1 MTIKKKKTKQKK
13 IFSSRDKAKKTY
25 LKKAIAGLSL
35 LVLLVL
41 VAGFLAHHILL
52 RKQPVQPA
60 PKIPTD
66 KIPTNTK
73 PTFKTPVFEIYPK
86 EDKLLPKPDY
96 KPKIRPKGLP
106 KVAIIIDDIGYE
118 RRVAEKFLGLDVV
131 LTFSVFP
138 HAPFQQRIIRE
149 ARAKGLEIMLHLP
162 MEPDG
167 YPEVDPGP
175 DALLTSMSPDELI
188 DQLNKNLDAVPLIKG
203 VNNHMGSKI
212 TTESTRMYQ
221 IFSVLKKRGLFFV
234 DSRTTPESICKPSAR
249 LLQVPFAERDVFLD
263 HVQEPDF
270 IRRQIKEL
278 IRIAEIYGT
287 AVGIAHPHLITY
299 EVFRDELPK
308 LQKKV
313 RLVPASSLVHIIG

>member
-1 MTIKKKKTKQKK
+1 MTIKRKKTKQKK
-13 IFSSRDKAKKTY
+13 IFSSKDKAKKSY

-52 RKQPVQPA
+52 RKQPAQPA
-60 PKIPTD
+60 KKIPTH
-66 KIPTNTK
+66 KTPA
-73 PTFKTPVFEIYPK
+73 FKTPVFEIYPK
-86 EDKLLPKPDY
+86 EEKVLRKPDY
-96 KPKIRPKGLP
+96 KPKPVPKGLP

-118 RRVAEKFLGLDVV
+118 RRVAEKFLSLDAV

-138 HAPFQQRIIRE
+138 NSPFQQRIIRK
-149 ARAKGLEIMLHLP
+149 AHAKGVEIMLHLP
-162 MEPDG
+162 MEPDE

-203 VNNHMGSKI
+203 VNNHMGSKM
-212 TTESTRMYQ
+212 TTESSRMYQ

-234 DSRTTPESICKPSAR
+234 DSRTTSESICKPSAR
-249 LLQVPFAERDVFLD
+249 LLQVPFAQRDVFLD
-263 HVQEPDF
+263 HVQEPAF

-278 IRIAEIYGT
+278 IRIAEIHGT
-287 AVGIAHPHLITY
+287 AIGIAHPHPVTY
-299 EVFRDELPK
+299 EVFREELPE

-313 RLVPASSLVHIIG
+313 RLVPASSIVQIIG

>member
-1 MTIKKKKTKQKK
+1 MTTKRKKTKK
-13 IFSSRDKAKKTY
+13 IFSSKDKDRKTY

-41 VAGFLAHHILL
+41 VAGFLAHYILL
-52 RKQPVQPA
+52 RKQPAQLA
-60 PKIPTD
+60 KKIP
-66 KIPTNTK
+66 IH
-73 PTFKTPVFEIYPK
+73 KTPVFEIYPK
-86 EDKLLPKPDY
+86 EEKVLRKPDY
-96 KPKIRPKGLP
+96 KPKPVPKGLP

-118 RRVAEKFLGLDVV
+118 RRVAEKFLSLDAV

-138 HAPFQQRIIRE
+138 HSPFQQRIIRK
-149 ARAKGLEIMLHLP
+149 AHTKGFEIMLHLP
-162 MEPDG
+162 MEPYE

-203 VNNHMGSKI
+203 VNNHMGSKM

-249 LLQVPFAERDVFLD
+249 LLQIPFAQRDVFLD
-263 HVQEPDF
+263 HVQEPAF

-278 IRIAEIYGT
+278 IRIAEIHGT
-287 AVGIAHPHLITY
+287 AIGIAHPHLITY
-299 EVFRDELPK
+299 EIFREELPE

-313 RLVPASSLVHIIG
+313 RLVPASSIVQIIG

>member
-1 MTIKKKKTKQKK
+1 MTIKRKKTKQNK

-41 VAGFLAHHILL
+41 VAGFLAHHLLL

-60 PKIPTD
+60 K
-66 KIPTNTK
+66 KK
-73 PTFKTPVFEIYPK
+73 QTFKIPVFEIYPK
-86 EDKLLPKPDY
+86 EDKVLRKPDY
-96 KPKIRPKGLP
+96 KPKPMPKGLP

-118 RRVAEKFLGLDVV
+118 RRVTEKFLSLDAV

-138 HAPFQQRIIRE
+138 CSPFQQRIVRK
-149 ARAKGLEIMLHLP
+149 AHAKGFEIMLHMP
-162 MEPDG
+162 MEPDE

-188 DQLNKNLDAVPLIKG
+188 DQLNKSLDAVPLIKG
-203 VNNHMGSKI
+203 VNNHMGSKM
-212 TTESTRMYQ
+212 TTESTQMYQ

-249 LLQVPFAERDVFLD
+249 LLQIPFAQRDVFLD

-278 IRIAEIYGT
+278 IRIAEIHGT
-287 AVGIAHPHLITY
+287 AVGIAHPHEVTY
-299 EVFRDELPK
+299 EVFLEELPE

-313 RLVPASSLVHIIG
+313 RLVPASSVVQIIN

>member
-1 MTIKKKKTKQKK
+1 
-13 IFSSRDKAKKTY
+13 
-25 LKKAIAGLSL
+25 
-35 LVLLVL
+35 
-41 VAGFLAHHILL
+41 
-52 RKQPVQPA
+52 VQPA

-66 KIPTNTK
+66 KIPTDKTQAL
-73 PTFKTPVFEIYPK
+73 KTPVFEIYPK
-86 EDKLLPKPDY
+86 PDKVLRKPDY
-96 KPKIRPKGLP
+96 KPKPAPKRLP

-118 RRVAEKFLGLDVV
+118 RRVAEKFLSLDAV

-138 HAPFQQRIIRE
+138 CSPFQQRIIRK
-149 ARAKGLEIMLHLP
+149 ARAKGFEIMLHLP
-162 MEPDG
+162 MEPDE

-203 VNNHMGSKI
+203 VNNHMGSKM

-234 DSRTTPESICKPSAR
+234 DSRTTPESVCKPSAR
-249 LLQVPFAERDVFLD
+249 LLQIPFAERDVFLD

-270 IRRQIKEL
+270 IRKQIKEL
-278 IRIAEIYGT
+278 IRIAEIHGT
-287 AVGIAHPHLITY
+287 AIGIAHPHLITY
-299 EVFRDELPK
+299 EIFCEELPK

-313 RLVPASSLVHIIG
+313 RLVPVSSIVQIIG

>member
-1 MTIKKKKTKQKK
+1 MTTKRKKRKEKK
-13 IFSSRDKAKKTY
+13 IFSSKDKAKKTY
-25 LKKAIAGLSL
+25 LKKAITGLSL
-35 LVLLVL
+35 LMLLVV
-41 VAGFLAHHILL
+41 VAGFLAHHLLL

-60 PKIPTD
+60 KKIPIHKT
-66 KIPTNTK
+66 PA
-73 PTFKTPVFEIYPK
+73 FKTPVFEIYPK
-86 EDKLLPKPDY
+86 EEKVLRKPDY
-96 KPKIRPKGLP
+96 KPKPVPKGLP

-118 RRVAEKFLGLDVV
+118 RRVAEKFLSLDAV

-138 HAPFQQRIIRE
+138 NSPFQQRIIRK
-149 ARAKGLEIMLHLP
+149 ARAKGFEIMLHLP
-162 MEPDG
+162 MEPDE

-203 VNNHMGSKI
+203 VNNHMGSKM

-249 LLQVPFAERDVFLD
+249 LLQILFAQRDVFLD
-263 HVQEPDF
+263 HVQEPAF

-278 IRIAEIYGT
+278 IRIAEIHGT
-287 AVGIAHPHLITY
+287 AIGIAHPHLITY
-299 EVFRDELPK
+299 EIFREELPE

-313 RLVPASSLVHIIG
+313 RLVPASSIVQIIG

>member
-1 MTIKKKKTKQKK
+1 MTIKRKKTKQSK
-13 IFSSRDKAKKTY
+13 IFSSKDKDRKTY

-52 RKQPVQPA
+52 RKQPVQPG
-60 PKIPTD
+60 PKIPTH
-66 KIPTNTK
+66 KTPA
-73 PTFKTPVFEIYPK
+73 FKTPVFEIYPK
-86 EDKLLPKPDY
+86 TEKVLRKPDY
-96 KPKIRPKGLP
+96 KPKPMPKGLS

-118 RRVAEKFLGLDVV
+118 RRVAEKFLSLDAV

-138 HAPFQQRIIRE
+138 HAPFQQRIVRK
-149 ARAKGLEIMLHLP
+149 ARAKGIEIMLHLP
-162 MEPDG
+162 MEPEE
-167 YPEVDPGP
+167 YPDVDPGP

-203 VNNHMGSKI
+203 VNNHMGSKM

-221 IFSVLKKRGLFFV
+221 IFSVLKKKGLFFV
-234 DSRTTPESICKPSAR
+234 DSRTTSESICKPSAR

-263 HVQEPDF
+263 HVQEADF

-278 IRIAEIYGT
+278 IRIAEVHGT
-287 AVGIAHPHLITY
+287 AIGIAHPHLITY
-299 EVFRDELPK
+299 EVFREELLE

-313 RLVPASSLVHIIG
+313 QLVPASSLVHIIG

>member
-1 MTIKKKKTKQKK
+1 MTTKRKKRKEKK
-13 IFSSRDKAKKTY
+13 IFSSKDKAKKTY
-25 LKKAIAGLSL
+25 LKKAITGLSL
-35 LVLLVL
+35 LMLLVL
-41 VAGFLAHHILL
+41 VAGFLAHHLLL

-60 PKIPTD
+60 KKIPIHKT
-66 KIPTNTK
+66 PA
-73 PTFKTPVFEIYPK
+73 FKTPVFEIYPK
-86 EDKLLPKPDY
+86 EEKVLRKPDY
-96 KPKIRPKGLP
+96 KPKPVPKGLP

-118 RRVAEKFLGLDVV
+118 RRVAEKFLSLDAV

-138 HAPFQQRIIRE
+138 NSPFQQRIIRK
-149 ARAKGLEIMLHLP
+149 ARAKGFEIMLHLP
-162 MEPDG
+162 MEPDE

-203 VNNHMGSKI
+203 VNNHMGSKM

-249 LLQVPFAERDVFLD
+249 LLQIPFAQRDVFLD
-263 HVQEPDF
+263 HVQEPAF

-278 IRIAEIYGT
+278 IRIAEIHGT
-287 AVGIAHPHLITY
+287 AIGIAHPHLITY
-299 EVFRDELPK
+299 EIFREELPE

-313 RLVPASSLVHIIG
+313 RLVPASSIVQIIG

>member
-1 MTIKKKKTKQKK
+1 MTIKRKKTKQKK
-13 IFSSRDKAKKTY
+13 VFFSKNKAKKTY
-25 LKKAIAGLSL
+25 LIKAIAGLSL

-41 VAGFLAHHILL
+41 VAGFLAHHLLL

-60 PKIPTD
+60 KKI
-66 KIPTNTK
+66 

-86 EDKLLPKPDY
+86 EEKVLRKPDY
-96 KPKIRPKGLP
+96 KPKPVPKGLP

-118 RRVAEKFLGLDVV
+118 RRVAEKFLSLNAV

-138 HAPFQQRIIRE
+138 HSPFQQKIIRK
-149 ARAKGLEIMLHLP
+149 AHAKGVENMLHLP
-162 MEPDG
+162 MEPDE

-175 DALLTSMSPDELI
+175 NALLTSMSPDELI

-203 VNNHMGSKI
+203 VNNHMGSKM

-221 IFSVLKKRGLFFV
+221 IFSVLKKRGLFFI
-234 DSRTTPESICKPSAR
+234 DSLTTPESLCKPSAR
-249 LLQVPFAERDVFLD
+249 LLQIPFAQRDVFLD

-270 IRRQIKEL
+270 IRGQIKEL
-278 IRIAEIYGT
+278 IRIAEIHGT
-287 AVGIAHPHLITY
+287 AVGIVHPHEVTY
-299 EVFRDELPK
+299 EVFREELLE

-313 RLVPASSLVHIIG
+313 RLVPASDVVQIID

>member
-1 MTIKKKKTKQKK
+1 MTTKRKKRKEKK
-13 IFSSRDKAKKTY
+13 IFSSKDKAKKTY
-25 LKKAIAGLSL
+25 LKKAITGLSL
-35 LVLLVL
+35 LMLLVV
-41 VAGFLAHHILL
+41 VAGFLAHHLLL

-60 PKIPTD
+60 KKIPIHKT
-66 KIPTNTK
+66 PA
-73 PTFKTPVFEIYPK
+73 FKTPVFEIYPK
-86 EDKLLPKPDY
+86 EEKVLRKPDY
-96 KPKIRPKGLP
+96 KPKPVPKGLP

-118 RRVAEKFLGLDVV
+118 RRVAEKFLSLDAV

-138 HAPFQQRIIRE
+138 NSPFQQRIIRK
-149 ARAKGLEIMLHLP
+149 ARAKGFEIMLHLP
-162 MEPDG
+162 MEPDE

-203 VNNHMGSKI
+203 VNNHMGSKM

-249 LLQVPFAERDVFLD
+249 LLQIPFAQRDVFLD
-263 HVQEPDF
+263 HVQEPAF

-278 IRIAEIYGT
+278 IRIAEIHGT
-287 AVGIAHPHLITY
+287 AIGIAHPHLITY
-299 EVFRDELPK
+299 EIFREELPE

-313 RLVPASSLVHIIG
+313 RLVPASSIVQIIG

>member
-1 MTIKKKKTKQKK
+1 MTIKRKKTKQNK

-41 VAGFLAHHILL
+41 VAGFLAHHLLL

-60 PKIPTD
+60 K
-66 KIPTNTK
+66 KK
-73 PTFKTPVFEIYPK
+73 QTFKIPVFEIYPK
-86 EDKLLPKPDY
+86 EDKVLRKPDY
-96 KPKIRPKGLP
+96 KTKHMPKGLP

-118 RRVAEKFLGLDVV
+118 RRVTEKFLSLDAV

-138 HAPFQQRIIRE
+138 CSPFQQRIVRK
-149 ARAKGLEIMLHLP
+149 AHAKGFEIMLHMP
-162 MEPDG
+162 MEPDE

-188 DQLNKNLDAVPLIKG
+188 DQLNKSLDAVPLIKG
-203 VNNHMGSKI
+203 VNNHMGSKM
-212 TTESTRMYQ
+212 TTESTQMYQ

-249 LLQVPFAERDVFLD
+249 LLQIPFAQRDVFLD

-278 IRIAEIYGT
+278 IRIAEIHGT
-287 AVGIAHPHLITY
+287 AVGIAHPHEVTY
-299 EVFRDELPK
+299 EVFLEELPE

-313 RLVPASSLVHIIG
+313 RLVPASSVVQIIN

>member
-1 MTIKKKKTKQKK
+1 V
-13 IFSSRDKAKKTY
+13 F
-25 LKKAIAGLSL
+25 
-35 LVLLVL
+35 

-52 RKQPVQPA
+52 RKQPAQPA
-60 PKIPTD
+60 KKIPAHKT
-66 KIPTNTK
+66 PA
-73 PTFKTPVFEIYPK
+73 FKTPVFEIYPK
-86 EDKLLPKPDY
+86 EEKVLRKPDY
-96 KPKIRPKGLP
+96 KPKPVPKDLP

-118 RRVAEKFLGLDVV
+118 RRVAEKFLSLDAV

-138 HAPFQQRIIRE
+138 HSPFQQRIIRK
-149 ARAKGLEIMLHLP
+149 AHAKGIEIMLHLP

-203 VNNHMGSKI
+203 VNNHMGSKM

-221 IFSVLKKRGLFFV
+221 IFSVLKKRRLFFV

-249 LLQVPFAERDVFLD
+249 LLQIPFAQRDVFLD

-278 IRIAEIYGT
+278 IRIAEIHGT

-299 EVFRDELPK
+299 EVFREELPE

>member
-1 MTIKKKKTKQKK
+1 MTIKRKKIKQKK
-13 IFSSRDKAKKTY
+13 IFSSKDKAKKTY

-60 PKIPTD
+60 KKIPTH
-66 KIPTNTK
+66 KTPA
-73 PTFKTPVFEIYPK
+73 FKTPVFEIYPK
-86 EDKLLPKPDY
+86 EEKVLRKPDY
-96 KPKIRPKGLP
+96 KPKPVPKGLP

-118 RRVAEKFLGLDVV
+118 RRVAEKFLSLDAV

-138 HAPFQQRIIRE
+138 CSPFQQRIIRK
-149 ARAKGLEIMLHLP
+149 AHAKGIEIMLHLP
-162 MEPDG
+162 MEPDE

-203 VNNHMGSKI
+203 VNNHMGSKM
-212 TTESTRMYQ
+212 TTESTQMYQ

-249 LLQVPFAERDVFLD
+249 LLQIPFAQRDVFLD

-270 IRRQIKEL
+270 IRKQIKEL
-278 IRIAEIYGT
+278 IRIAEIHGT

-299 EVFRDELPK
+299 EVFREELPE

>member
-1 MTIKKKKTKQKK
+1 MTTKRKKTKQKK
-13 IFSSRDKAKKTY
+13 IFSSKDKAKKTY

-52 RKQPVQPA
+52 RKQPVQPV
-60 PKIPTD
+60 K
-66 KIPTNTK
+66 KK
-73 PTFKTPVFEIYPK
+73 QTFKTPVFEIYPK
-86 EDKLLPKPDY
+86 EEKVLRKPDY
-96 KPKIRPKGLP
+96 KPKPMPKGLP

-118 RRVAEKFLGLDVV
+118 RRVAEKFLSLDAV

-138 HAPFQQRIIRE
+138 HSPFQQRIIRK
-149 ARAKGLEIMLHLP
+149 AHAKGFEIMLHLP
-162 MEPDG
+162 MEPDE

-203 VNNHMGSKI
+203 VNNHMGSKM
-212 TTESTRMYQ
+212 TTESTQMYQ

-234 DSRTTPESICKPSAR
+234 DSRTTSESICKPSAR
-249 LLQVPFAERDVFLD
+249 LLQVPFAQRDVFLD

-270 IRRQIKEL
+270 IRRQLKEL
-278 IRIAEIYGT
+278 IRIAEIHGT
-287 AVGIAHPHLITY
+287 AIGIAHPHLVTY
-299 EVFRDELPK
+299 EIFREELPE

-313 RLVPASSLVHIIG
+313 RLVPASSIVQIIG

>member
-1 MTIKKKKTKQKK
+1 MTIKRKKRKQRK
-13 IFSSRDKAKKTY
+13 IFSSKNKAKKTY
-25 LKKAIAGLSL
+25 LIKAIAGLSL
-35 LVLLVL
+35 LVLMVV

-60 PKIPTD
+60 PK
-66 KIPTNTK
+66 KQ
-73 PTFKTPVFEIYPK
+73 TFKIPVFEIYPK
-86 EDKLLPKPDY
+86 VDKVLRKPDY
-96 KPKIRPKGLP
+96 KPKPVPKGLP

-118 RRVAEKFLGLDVV
+118 RRVAERFLSLDAV

-138 HAPFQQRIIRE
+138 NSPFQKRIIRK
-149 ARAKGLEIMLHLP
+149 AHAKGFEIMLHLP
-162 MEPDG
+162 MEPDE

-188 DQLNKNLDAVPLIKG
+188 DQLNKNLDAIPLIKG
-203 VNNHMGSKI
+203 VNNHMGSKM

-234 DSRTTPESICKPSAR
+234 DSCTTPKSLCKPSAR
-249 LLQVPFAERDVFLD
+249 LLQIPFAERDVFLD

-270 IRRQIKEL
+270 IRKQIKEL
-278 IRIAEIYGT
+278 IRVAEIHGT
-287 AVGIAHPHLITY
+287 AIGIAHPHLVTY
-299 EVFRDELPK
+299 EVFREEFPE

-313 RLVPASSLVHIIG
+313 RLVPASSIVQIPCQSPA

>member
-1 MTIKKKKTKQKK
+1 MTTKRKKTKK
-13 IFSSRDKAKKTY
+13 IFSSKDKARKTY

-52 RKQPVQPA
+52 RKQPAQLA
-60 PKIPTD
+60 KKIP
-66 KIPTNTK
+66 IH
-73 PTFKTPVFEIYPK
+73 KTPVFEIYPK
-86 EDKLLPKPDY
+86 EEKVLRKPDY
-96 KPKIRPKGLP
+96 KPKPVPKGLP

-118 RRVAEKFLGLDVV
+118 RRVAEKFLSLDAV

-138 HAPFQQRIIRE
+138 HAPFQQRIVRK
-149 ARAKGLEIMLHLP
+149 AHAKGLEIMLHLP

-203 VNNHMGSKI
+203 VNNHMGSKM

-249 LLQVPFAERDVFLD
+249 LLQIPFAERDVFLD
-263 HVQEPDF
+263 HVQESDF

-278 IRIAEIYGT
+278 IRIAEIHGT
-287 AVGIAHPHLITY
+287 AIGIAHPHLITY
-299 EVFRDELPK
+299 EIFRDELPE

-313 RLVPASSLVHIIG
+313 RLVPASSLVQIIG

>member
-1 MTIKKKKTKQKK
+1 MTIKRKKTKEKK
-13 IFSSRDKAKKTY
+13 RVSSRYKAKKTY

-41 VAGFLAHHILL
+41 VAGFLAHHLLL

-60 PKIPTD
+60 QKIPTD
-66 KIPTNTK
+66 KTPALKI
-73 PTFKTPVFEIYPK
+73 PVFEIYPK
-86 EDKLLPKPDY
+86 PDKVLRKPDY
-96 KPKIRPKGLP
+96 KPKPVPKTLP

-118 RRVAEKFLGLDVV
+118 RRVAEKFLSLDVV

-138 HAPFQQRIIRE
+138 HSPFQQRIIRK
-149 ARAKGLEIMLHLP
+149 AHAKGFGIMLHLP
-162 MEPDG
+162 MEPYE

-203 VNNHMGSKI
+203 VNNHMGSKM

-234 DSRTTPESICKPSAR
+234 DSRTTPESVCKPSAR
-249 LLQVPFAERDVFLD
+249 LLQIPFAERDVFID
-263 HVQEPDF
+263 HVQEADF
-270 IRRQIKEL
+270 IRKQIKEL
-278 IRIAEIYGT
+278 IRIAEIHGT
-287 AVGIAHPHLITY
+287 AIGIAHPHLITY
-299 EVFRDELPK
+299 EIFREELPE

-313 RLVPASSLVHIIG
+313 RLVPASSLVQIIG